1 VIYLSPA
8 AVSTTA
14 TIKRCYICFFEKFA
28 CYNSRSHSHLRTPC
42 TRHFSFA
49 SEVRTFLLDVLPQ
62 PILFHGYP
70 KSLHHALAAFCE
82 HYRAKIEVVCYG
94 VSVSSS
100 SSGAAA
106 AADGDSTIS
115 VVRLEHGT
123 SVETLGEPEVLIRL
137 LYDGATGSLYIVK
150 FHAQRHSARSAGA
163 AAAAADVVGGRPKRP
178 EEHQGTA
185 PDSKRSRR
193 QSQSR
198 EGGAAGG
205 KPQTRSARAP
215 NRRSDGQET
224 NPSKKSGPPKATWG
238 PLPDPPPYSGFM
250 VQRSLNRFPGR
261 LFYFDPKTRTNY
273 WADEHLWKPVVRQ
286 YEEEAA
292 KQARANRAT
301 APQRPAYEIL
311 PEAAAILARAKGKAP
326 AKRKSPARAAKK

>member
-1 VIYLSPA
+1 M
-8 AVSTTA
+8 
-14 TIKRCYICFFEKFA
+14 
-28 CYNSRSHSHLRTPC
+28 RTPC

-62 PILFHGYP
+62 PVSFHGSP

-94 VSVSSS
+94 VSISSS

-137 LYDGATGSLYIVK
+137 LYDGATGSLYSVK
-150 FHAQRHSARSAGA
+150 FHAQKHSARSAGAAA

-185 PDSKRSRR
+185 PDSKRARR

-205 KPQTRSARAP
+205 KPQTRSTRAP
-215 NRRSDGQET
+215 NRHSDGQEP
-224 NPSKKSGPPKATWG
+224 NSGNKSGPPKATWG
-238 PLPDPPPYSGFM
+238 PLPDPPPYSGFK

-261 LFYFDPKTRTNY
+261 LFYFDPKTRTTY
-273 WADEHLWKPVVRQ
+273 WAHEEHTWKPVVRQ

-292 KQARANRAT
+292 KQARAIRTT

-326 AKRKSPARAAKK
+326 AKGNVLAKRKSPARSAKK